1 MKMLV
6 TAMAIA
12 ASVVLAT
19 PMSGD
24 AASAQEY
31 LSQEAAYV
39 QRHHPSAE
47 AHDAQANPRGGTGQ
61 RATGPDDVITG
72 NRVIGRD
79 PDPFIRGEILRHNDS
94 GWPD

>member
-19 PMSGD
+19 PMAGN
-24 AASAQEY
+24 AARAQEY
-31 LSQEAAYV
+31 LSHEAAYA
-39 QRHHPSAE
+39 QRHHPGAG
-47 AHDAQANPRGGTGQ
+47 AHDAQANPRVGSGQ
-61 RATGPDDVITG
+61 RATGPDDVVTG

-79 PDPFIRGEILRHNDS
+79 PDPFIRGEILRHSDS